1 MNKELLKRLIAY
13 LASVETDRHF
23 IRSVA
28 RALDTDDK
36 KEKMIDYIK
45 SNNDLKKSDIYAKE
59 IQLNKVVN

>member
-1 MNKELLKRLIAY
+1 MNEELLKRLVAY

-23 IRSVA
+23 IRSVV

-45 SNNDLKKSDIYAKE
+45 ANEDLKKSDIYVKE
-59 IQLNKVVN
+59 MQLNKET